1 MNILSILKKNTREV
15 EVLPSTTFSS
25 GRRKSSAGFTLIEM
39 LVSLALF
46 SVVSTMAVGA
56 LLALVTVNRKEQSI
70 KTSVN
75 NLNAVMESMTREIR
89 MGKDYYCHNTPP
101 VSGSVKDCVSGAGL
115 LGITTSK
122 DDFFEYKLDGG
133 QILRRVNRILL
144 TDPFIPMTAPDVT
157 VDTLRFYVSGTTRGL
172 LDPQPIVTIVTSGQ
186 VGVQEGTKSDFN
198 VQATVVQR
206 RPDLE

>member
-1 MNILSILKKNTREV
+1 MYRKNKKN
-15 EVLPSTTFSS
+15 
-25 GRRKSSAGFTLIEM
+25 KGFTLIEM

-46 SVVSTMAVGA
+46 SVVSTVAVGA
-56 LLALVTVNRKEQSI
+56 LLTLVTVNRKEQSI

-89 MGKDYYCHNTPP
+89 MGKDYYCDNTPP
-101 VSGSVKDCVSGAGL
+101 ISGSVQDCAGGAGM

-122 DDFFEYKLDGG
+122 DDFFEYKMESG
-133 QILRRVNRILL
+133 QILRRVNRVLL
-144 TDPFIPMTAPDVT
+144 TDPFIPMTSSDVT

-172 LDPQPIVTIVTSGQ
+172 LDPQPTVTIVISGQ
-186 VGVQEGTKSDFN
+186 VGIQEKTTSDFN